1 MTLSTPPPWD
11 VREVA
16 DGLLVR
22 VRLRDL
28 DAGAAM
34 LLFDSLLHLARE
46 RGRQALYLDCGA
58 VEFISSAV
66 LGRLVLLHRKV
77 QDDGGQLSLF
87 NLTPLV
93 AEVLK
98 ASLLTDLLDVRG
110 VPLSPPGEGWS
121 STIPAA
127 PTNLPARPPAG

>member
-1 MTLSTPPPWD
+1 MSLSTPSPWD

-34 LLFDSLLHLARE
+34 LLFDALLHLVQE
-46 RGRQALYLDCGA
+46 RGRRDLYLDCAA
-58 VEFISSAV
+58 VESMSSAV
-66 LGRLVLLHRKV
+66 LGRLVLLHRKLR
-77 QDDGGQLSLF
+77 DAGGQLSLF
-87 NLTPLV
+87 NLAPQV
-93 AEVLK
+93 REVLR

-110 VPLSPPGEGWS
+110 VPLP
-121 STIPAA
+121 
-127 PTNLPARPPAG
+127 PPA